1 MAQTMNVKDYVW
13 VYNLLKP
20 DFCDEILTSLKN
32 TKWKEWEWY
41 TLYGNVN
48 SNDVKRRDH
57 LDEVNK
63 KTIPEL
69 EICMIDTLIMDRI
82 LPILVRATTQYTYRF
97 NPPIKGTIAQ
107 IANQFSLVRIHK
119 YNEGASMARHIDHSS
134 TTSHPILTVVGIL
147 NDESEYEGGQFIMFD
162 DYEVKLKKGDV
173 VIFPSNFMFPHEV
186 KIVTKGVRYS
196 FTTWAS

>member
-1 MAQTMNVKDYVW
+1 MSQTMNLKDYVW
-13 VYNLLKP
+13 VCNLLKP
-20 DFCDEILTSLKN
+20 ELCDSIVENLKRAP
-32 TKWKEWEWY
+32 WKEWEWY
-41 TLYGNVN
+41 TVYGNV
-48 SNDVKRRDH
+48 STVDTKRREY
-57 LDEVNK
+57 LESTKK

-69 EICMIDTLIMDRI
+69 EIAMIDILTMDKM
-82 LPILVRATTQYTYRF
+82 LPLLVKAATQYTYRC

-107 IANQFSLVRIHK
+107 IANQFTLVRVHK
-119 YNEGASMARHIDHSS
+119 YNEGAMMPRHIDHSS
-134 TTSHPILTVVGIL
+134 TTGHPILTVVGVL
-147 NDESEYEGGQFIMFD
+147 NDESEYEGGQFIIFD